1 MMNPI
6 PSASR
11 RGRPAPPPAWRDAPD
26 WGAARAA
33 PWPDTDTD
41 LAPDCRVGG
50 YARLAGARPAPA
62 ANAANAANAAVAAN
76 AAWLDASP
84 SAETAARLRDH
95 LVQGYAALHGRL
107 ARRLGCADLASE
119 GLHGAWLR
127 LARPVAGEVA
137 NADAYVFR
145 MACHLAIDIVRARPS
160 CVSLDDPEGGC
171 PDLCDDAPGPQAR
184 AEARSTLAALARAM
198 DGLSRQQQ
206 AVLVA
211 LRVEGRSRDEVARWL
226 GLSTRSI
233 DTALRQAL
241 RHCAKGLG
249 RPVSCA

>member
-1 MMNPI
+1 M
-6 PSASR
+6 S
-11 RGRPAPPPAWRDAPD
+11 
-26 WGAARAA
+26 
-33 PWPDTDTD
+33 D
-41 LAPDCRVGG
+41 L
-50 YARLAGARPAPA
+50 
-62 ANAANAANAAVAAN
+62 
-76 AAWLDASP
+76 
-84 SAETAARLRDH
+84 
-95 LVQGYAALHGRL
+95 
-107 ARRLGCADLASE
+107 
-119 GLHGAWLR
+119 
-127 LARPVAGEVA
+127 
-137 NADAYVFR
+137 F
-145 MACHLAIDIVRARPS
+145 
-160 CVSLDDPEGGC
+160 
-171 PDLCDDAPGPQAR
+171 DDAPGPQAR

>member
-1 MMNPI
+1 MMNPTHTAI
-6 PSASR
+6 R
-11 RGRPAPPPAWRDAPD
+11 RARPALPPAWRDAPARD
-26 WGAARAA
+26 VARSAA
-33 PWPDTDTD
+33 WPDTQPV
-41 LAPDCRVGG
+41 LAPDSLVGG
-50 YARLAGARPAPA
+50 YARLAGALPTPMAKA
-62 ANAANAANAAVAAN
+62 ANAAR
-76 AAWLDASP
+76 LDTPP
-84 SAETAARLRDH
+84 SADTAACLRVH
-95 LVQGYAALHGRL
+95 LVHHYVALHGRL

-145 MACHLAIDIVRARPS
+145 MACHLAIDALRAQPA
-160 CVSLDDPEGGC
+160 CVSLDDPEAGC
-171 PDLCDDAPGPQAR
+171 SDLWDGAPGPQAG

-241 RHCAKGLG
+241 RHCAQSLG
-249 RPVSCA
+249 RSASCV

>member
-6 PSASR
+6 PGASR
-11 RGRPAPPPAWRDAPD
+11 RAGLAPPRAWRDTPD
-26 WGAARAA
+26 WGAARAT
-33 PWPDTDTD
+33 PWPATDPG
-41 LAPDCRVGG
+41 LAPDSLVGG
-50 YARLAGARPAPA
+50 YMRLAGARTAPA
-62 ANAANAANAAVAAN
+62 ANAANAGGGDAPTSAAG
-76 AAWLDASP
+76 
-84 SAETAARLRDH
+84 TAARLRDH
-95 LVQGYAALHGRL
+95 LVQRYTALHGRL

-145 MACHLAIDIVRARPS
+145 MACHLAIDALRAQPS
-160 CVSLDDPEGGC
+160 SVSLDDPEAGC
-171 PDLCDDAPGPQAR
+171 PDLCDAAPGPLAS

-198 DGLSRQQQ
+198 EGLSRQQH

-241 RHCAKGLG
+241 RHCAERLE
-249 RPVSCA
+249 RSVACA